1 LPASERRG
9 GRAGFTGGGR
19 AGFTLIEVMAAVA
32 ILAVSYTFL
41 SRQGIEGL
49 LWEGEAD
56 RLLRASLVADRWLAD
71 LETQQQLGTAPVVGR
86 LEQESDEFTV
96 VVEVT
101 PFAPPP
107 GLLPESP
114 VSPSAGGGP
123 GARASLLEPA
133 RGGEPSPLR
142 TIELT
147 VSWNDGRAERSLRRT
162 TFVLD
167 MAAVGER
174 LAGAGV
180 GGPPAPPDGA
190 SP

>member
-1 LPASERRG
+1 
-9 GRAGFTGGGR
+9 
-19 AGFTLIEVMAAVA
+19 
-32 ILAVSYTFL
+32 
-41 SRQGIEGL
+41 
-49 LWEGEAD
+49 
-56 RLLRASLVADRWLAD
+56 
-71 LETQQQLGTAPVVGR
+71 VGR

-101 PFAPPP
+101 PFEPPP
-107 GLLPESP
+107 GLLPEP
-114 VSPSAGGGP
+114 TGGARPGVAAVGGGAP
-123 GARASLLEPA
+123 ASLLAPA

-147 VSWNDGRAERSLRRT
+147 VSWNDGRVERSLRRT

-174 LAGAGV
+174 LASAGV
-180 GGPPAPPDGA
+180 GEPPAPPAGA